1 MNEHMKALELALN
14 HYDDKRYCDTIVSH
28 SDVAIPYHPYQ
39 LDSNTKRLPYKVF
52 FNDKKHA
59 TTLIKDE
66 PLPFSDDNVVVVKTT
81 KGDKYNRE
89 YGFLMAYF
97 QMYSGLSKTQANKYL
112 KNLVKEK

>member
-1 MNEHMKALELALN
+1 MNEYMKALELALN
-14 HYDDKRYCDTIVSH
+14 YYDDKKYKDNIDALEYSLF
-28 SDVAIPYHPYQ
+28 PFYGYN
-39 LDSNTKRLPYKVF
+39 NTKRLPYKVF